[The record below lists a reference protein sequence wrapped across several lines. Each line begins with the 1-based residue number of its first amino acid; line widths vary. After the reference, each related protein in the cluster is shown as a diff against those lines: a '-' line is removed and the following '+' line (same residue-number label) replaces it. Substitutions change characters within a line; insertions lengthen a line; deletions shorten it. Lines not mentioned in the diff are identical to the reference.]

1 MKILVTGAAGLL
13 GHALQLVAPEAGHDF
28 RFACSR
34 DGDLESPENAER
46 LVAQS
51 RPDCIIHAAAVV
63 GGMQYNAERP
73 QELYERNCAI
83 NRNVLD
89 AALRHHVPKVISFL
103 STCIFPEDAPEPW
116 DETMVHQGEP
126 DHRHWGYA
134 KAKRLLEVW
143 SREYTHR
150 SGGRSRFVTLM
161 PTTMYGPNDNFH
173 PERSHVLPAILLK
186 MHRAQERGDD
196 LTLWGSGSPRRE
208 FLLSLD
214 MARVVLL
221 AVEQY
226 DDTET
231 MIVSPSTDVSI
242 RELAEQI
249 AELMDFRHSII
260 WDSTKPDGTLSR
272 STSNAK
278 FRRFLPDFTFTS
290 LRKGLESTLN
300 HFREFCPRLRG
311 LEEDHRLSAHTHEQK
326 GKT

>member
-1 MKILVTGAAGLL
+1 LKILVTGATGLL
-13 GHALQLVAPEAGHDF
+13 GHALQCVAPEFGHDF
-28 RFACSR
+28 RFTSSR
-34 DGDLESPENAER
+34 DGDLESPETAAR
-46 LVAQS
+46 LVAS
-51 RPDCIIHAAAVV
+51 WHPECIIHAAAVV

-116 DETMVHQGEP
+116 GETIVHRGEP

-134 KAKRLLEVW
+134 KAKRLLDLW
-143 SREYTHR
+143 SREYTDR

-161 PTTMYGPNDNFH
+161 PTTMYGPNENFH

-186 MHRAQERGDD
+186 MHRGQERADD

-214 MARVVLL
+214 MARVVLW
-221 AVEQY
+221 AVEHY

-249 AELMDFRHSII
+249 AELMDFRHKII
-260 WDSTKPDGTLSR
+260 WDSRKPDGTPSR
-272 STSNAK
+272 RTSNAK
-278 FRRFLPDFTFTS
+278 FRTFLPDFTFTS
-290 LRKGLESTLN
+290 LRKGLELTLD
-300 HFREFCPRLRG
+300 HFRESYPRLRG
-311 LEEDHRLSAHTHEQK
+311 LEHDHRSSPHSHEQRVR
-326 GKT
+326 T